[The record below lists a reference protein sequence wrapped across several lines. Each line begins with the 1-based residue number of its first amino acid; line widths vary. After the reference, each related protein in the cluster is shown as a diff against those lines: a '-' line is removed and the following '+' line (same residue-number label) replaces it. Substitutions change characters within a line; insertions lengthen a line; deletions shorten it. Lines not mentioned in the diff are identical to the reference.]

1 MTQSFYSYVSRRM
14 LVLLRHMRCASHDL
28 AGVRV
33 HVEPEDRRLLL
44 PLAQHQLVQRRVRD
58 RLRGEEV
65 GAPDVDE
72 VERKH
77 PGVRDRPAARARE
90 VLPVQRAETCP
101 VSTGGGT
108 RRVQL
113 VPEGAERVRAC
124 SARPR
129 PAARGRASPRPAPG
143 NRPPPRS
150 PPLPSAASAPAALE
164 PPPGPIARARAVS
177 APPRAGGCS
186 RELEIAG
193 GKGTQC

>member
-58 RLRGEEV
+58 RLRGEV
-65 GAPDVDE
+65 LGAPDVDE

-101 VSTGGGT
+101 VSTGGRDETCPASTGGG
-108 RRVQL
+108 
-113 VPEGAERVRAC
+113 GAGPCLFRQTTPSRERSRF
-124 SARPR
+124 
-129 PAARGRASPRPAPG
+129 
-143 NRPPPRS
+143 PPPR
-150 PPLPSAASAPAALE
+150 PW
-164 PPPGPIARARAVS
+164 
-177 APPRAGGCS
+177 
-186 RELEIAG
+186 
-193 GKGTQC
+193 